1 LAKSGELCIFCRRR
15 CDTKVGASPCKLC
28 QRICQ
33 RRTFYYEKNEDQ
45 TLRTDQL
52 APGETAEVA
61 EELAPADAYRF
72 QVRLNRQQ
80 QKTLDPNSYLDY
92 KWEDGKLK
100 ITNIT
105 GSPVFVS
112 IEEAE

>member
-1 LAKSGELCIFCRRR
+1 MKKQTI
-15 CDTKVGASPCKLC
+15 KP
-28 QRICQ
+28 
-33 RRTFYYEKNEDQ
+33 YEVTE
-45 TLRTDQL
+45 L
-52 APGETAEVA
+52 APGETVEMA

-92 KWEDGKLK
+92 KWEGGKLK

-105 GSPVFVS
+105 GSPVLVS
-112 IEEAE
+112 LEEANPVDEDAEN

>member
-1 LAKSGELCIFCRRR
+1 MKKTRIKPYEL
-15 CDTKVGASPCKLC
+15 T
-28 QRICQ
+28 
-33 RRTFYYEKNEDQ
+33 E
-45 TLRTDQL
+45 L
-52 APGETAEVA
+52 APGETVEVA

-80 QKTLDPNSYLDY
+80 QKTSDPNSYLDY

-112 IEEAE
+112 IEEVE